1 MLVHRIILT
10 TKKQPKNTMK
20 NIIKTI
26 KEKVILFTFCANILV
41 CFASC
46 AYFGAADAKM
56 REYREI
62 QQDAKQVLDT
72 PDLFSDMK
80 IEQLEK
86 AVNQDLKDMEK
97 KFKKKS

>member
-10 TKKQPKNTMK
+10 KKPKQNTMK
-20 NIIKTI
+20 NIIQTI
-26 KEKVILFTFCANILV
+26 KKQVILFTFCINILL

-46 AYFGAADAKM
+46 AYFGAADSKM
-56 REYREI
+56 REVRQI

-80 IEQLEK
+80 IEDLQK
-86 AVNQDLKDMEK
+86 AVDQDIKDM
-97 KFKKKS
+97 KKKLKNK